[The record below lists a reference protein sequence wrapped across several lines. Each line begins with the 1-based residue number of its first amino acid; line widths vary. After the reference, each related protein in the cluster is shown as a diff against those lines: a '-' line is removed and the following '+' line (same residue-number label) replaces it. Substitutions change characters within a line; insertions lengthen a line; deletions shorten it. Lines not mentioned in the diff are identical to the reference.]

1 MILHQH
7 LETLV
12 HDGHHLGDRQVI
24 EVLAKGLLE
33 LRCDIVHAPQHED
46 RRERHH
52 KHQHRI
58 AALHGTQHRRHD
70 TLGDQHH
77 NDHLRV
83 REGEGKLRN
92 LLDVLRIDNA
102 ARQLLEDACQDGRR
116 HRDNTCCHALHD
128 ETANPMHQHIA
139 PISTIFEVLDAAGVE
154 ALEIDDFHF
163 FVRHEGNVLQCCA
176 IQHAHKP
183 HQLVLKSHF
192 FVSQGILGG
201 AEGDEAACRIQPLA
215 ADLQQ
220 QGGTLPI
227 PRVGLVGPEDN
238 QHPKHEG
245 ETGPDLVDLLHVRG
259 GINAQP
265 TEEVEQAHGAE
276 PAGQR
281 EDHRLRKHRTL

>member
-33 LRCDIVHAPQHED
+33 LRCDIVHAPQHEY
-46 RRERHH
+46 RHERHD
-52 KHQHRI
+52 KRQHRI
-58 AALHGTQHRRHD
+58 AALNGTQHRRHD
-70 TLGDQHH
+70 TLDDQHH
-77 NDHLRV
+77 NDQLRV
-83 REGEGKLRN
+83 GEGQGKLRN
-92 LLDVLRIDNA
+92 FLDVLRIDNA
-102 ARQLLEDACQDGRR
+102 TRQLLEDACQDGWRY
-116 HRDNTCCHALHD
+116 RDNTRCHPLHD
-128 ETANPMHQHIA
+128 ESANPMTQHIA
-139 PISTIFEVLDAAGVE
+139 PLPTFFEILDAAGVE
-154 ALEIDDFHF
+154 ALEIDELHL

-183 HQLVLKSHF
+183 HQPVLKFHYI
-192 FVSQGILGG
+192 VSQGLLGS
-201 AEGDEAACRIQPLA
+201 AEGNEAACRIQPLA

-220 QGGTLPI
+220 QGGPLPI

-265 TEEVEQAHGAE
+265 TEEVV
-276 PAGQR
+276 
-281 EDHRLRKHRTL
+281 